1 MERDERYEI
10 NSQGAIV
17 VGQPVTLTSSE
28 KKSMIDKMFSING
41 WSYTLLNEI
50 TSTHYHIELK
60 NENLQIAKTF
70 HLYHGNVRKEDP
82 ERNREEKKI
91 QLGTDN
97 DPRTHMD
104 DGIILG
110 FYIYEDKSSLS
121 DTIIVAW
128 PIEQNKNY
136 PANPS
141 LRVNMKTDV
150 LPAKNAGYYV
160 DKTSGKNL
168 VVFRP
173 EFIYHYI
180 ENYMHLQYGL
190 LDDESNEDSNV
201 STFKFNLGYESDE
214 KYPRNRIF
222 FGAPGTGKSYKLNE
236 QKDIL
241 LGIDSKDYERVTFHP
256 DYSYANFVGTYK
268 PVPCV
273 DSTGK
278 EAITYEYVPG
288 PFMRTLVKALQ
299 NSKKNDIKPFLLVV
313 EEINRANVAAVFG
326 DVFQLLDRGEN
337 EVSEYPIA
345 TSKDMRTYL
354 AKEENLGGSPEDY
367 EEIKIPDNMFI
378 WATMNSADQ
387 GVYPMDTAFKRRWDF
402 TYLGID
408 ENESG
413 IANRKVILGT
423 GTYERVV
430 EWNKLRKAINSE
442 LLKYKVN
449 EDKLLGPYFVSKKI
463 LPEDETEMIDQA
475 KFIDIFKS
483 KIIMYLFDDAAR
495 QKSPTLFGG
504 CEEKSKNQYSK
515 ICKEFEKKGVFIF
528 CEDIINQFTE
538 LANPTAIEEEN

>member
-1 MERDERYEI
+1 MSNETLLVKALPSSFVAREMKLEQDRGAGEAKLFIGPVKKEKEFDEFFEFNTGVVYKFSKSNMLEYLQHMKIEYGYQSISKYKEVSIDSWDEKYKEIELLPDADFECSLEKFADASRYYVRANENIFKGIFRKLALPKITNVVFTKVTDSSGIINITINLEI
-10 NSQGAIV
+10 NFEFAS
-17 VGQPVTLTSSE
+17 TSEMES
-28 KKSMIDKMFSING
+28 SDNINYATG
-41 WSYTLLNEI
+41 I
-50 TSTHYHIELK
+50 TSL
-60 NENLQIAKTF
+60 
-70 HLYHGNVRKEDP
+70 
-82 ERNREEKKI
+82 
-91 QLGTDN
+91 
-97 DPRTHMD
+97 
-104 DGIILG
+104 
-110 FYIYEDKSSLS
+110 
-121 DTIIVAW
+121 
-128 PIEQNKNY
+128 
-136 PANPS
+136 
-141 LRVNMKTDV
+141 
-150 LPAKNAGYYV
+150 
-160 DKTSGKNL
+160 
-168 VVFRP
+168 
-173 EFIYHYI
+173 
-180 ENYMHLQYGL
+180 
-190 LDDESNEDSNV
+190 
-201 STFKFNLGYESDE
+201 
-214 KYPRNRIF
+214 YPRNRIF

-273 DSTGK
+273 DSTGQ
-278 EAITYEYVPG
+278 ESITYEYVPG

-299 NSKKNDIKPFLLVV
+299 NSKMNDIKPFLLVV

-326 DVFQLLDRGEN
+326 DVFQLLDRGED

-463 LPEDETEMIDQA
+463 LPEDETEMIDQV
-475 KFIDIFKS
+475 KFIDIFKN

-528 CEDIINQFTE
+528 CEDISNQFTE
-538 LANPTAIEEEN
+538 LVNPTETKEDN